1 MSTSLRFL
9 VTALLLLMAGIAPA
23 GADEPTVFCDGKPA
37 TIIGTAGNDNL
48 TGTDADDVIVGL
60 GGKDKLNGGSGNDTI
75 CGFDGAD
82 IIVGG
87 PGDDVLLGGRGS
99 DWLEYRSVDRP
110 IVVDLGAG
118 TAEGY
123 GNDTVRSIENV
134 WSSEP
139 HNEIYGSNAPNIIQS
154 YGGDKD
160 VVWGRG
166 GDDVLDAG
174 RRFAEVRGGPG
185 DDHLI
190 SGRYSAPGKAIMDG
204 GPGNDFIES
213 GTNATVTGGAGD
225 DHIRV
230 KAEWA
235 LIHPGGGDDIVDV
248 VEGVAAVSYWH
259 APGPVDV
266 DLVAGTATGW
276 GSDQLTGV
284 SEVRGTRYD
293 DTMRGA
299 PSGGEFR
306 GLGGDDILEA
316 ADTSGLRGSLL
327 SGGRGSDVLRGSGGR
342 DGLSGGPGKDVLIG
356 LGGPDD
362 LAGGEG
368 HDEIDGGT
376 GDDTIHFSDLPGPM
390 VINLSTSKVFG
401 PGADDIV
408 SIESA
413 TGSRG
418 DDVMTG
424 SVGVNF
430 LDGRG
435 GNDTLYGRGGNDL
448 LQGWLGNDTMYGG
461 YGNDTMLGNYGSNV
475 LRGGAG
481 SDDLY
486 GGKGNGQIFGGPG
499 SDSLDGESGTHDLDG
514 GADED
519 ICTHGATYISCE
531 VIL

>member
-23 GADEPTVFCDGKPA
+23 GADEPTVFCDGKLA

-185 DDHLI
+185 DDHLMTS

-225 DHIRV
+225 DHI
-230 KAEWA
+230 
-235 LIHPGGGDDIVDV
+235 PCQGGMGSHSSRRRRRHRWMW
-248 VEGVAAVSYWH
+248 VEGAAAWSPYWH

-299 PSGGEFR
+299 PPGGEFR
-306 GLGGDDILEA
+306 GHGGDDILEA
-316 ADTSGLRGSLL
+316 AGHGGVTGSLL

-342 DGLSGGPGKDVLIG
+342 
-356 LGGPDD
+356 
-362 LAGGEG
+362 
-368 HDEIDGGT
+368 
-376 GDDTIHFSDLPGPM
+376 
-390 VINLSTSKVFG
+390 
-401 PGADDIV
+401 
-408 SIESA
+408 
-413 TGSRG
+413 
-418 DDVMTG
+418 
-424 SVGVNF
+424 
-430 LDGRG
+430 
-435 GNDTLYGRGGNDL
+435 
-448 LQGWLGNDTMYGG
+448 
-461 YGNDTMLGNYGSNV
+461 
-475 LRGGAG
+475 
-481 SDDLY
+481 
-486 GGKGNGQIFGGPG
+486 
-499 SDSLDGESGTHDLDG
+499 
-514 GADED
+514 
-519 ICTHGATYISCE
+519 
-531 VIL
+531 